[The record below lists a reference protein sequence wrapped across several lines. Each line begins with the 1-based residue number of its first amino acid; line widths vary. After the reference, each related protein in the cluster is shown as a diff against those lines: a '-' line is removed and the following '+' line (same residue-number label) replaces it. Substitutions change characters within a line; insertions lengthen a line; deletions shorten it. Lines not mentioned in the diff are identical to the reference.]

1 MLFIQVLLG
10 LMTGAY
16 AGAKFTRHAPGWLLK
31 WMMVLL
37 PGVAGLLMILFDLK

>member
-16 AGAKFTRHAPGWLLK
+16 VGAKFTRHAPRWFLK

-37 PGVAGLLMILFDLK
+37 PGVAGVLMIVMNR

>member
-1 MLFIQVLLG
+1 MLFILVLLG

-16 AGAKFTRHAPGWLLK
+16 VGAKFTRHAPRWFLK

-37 PGVAGLLMILFDLK
+37 PGVAGVLMIVMNR

>member
-10 LMTGAY
+10 LMIGAY
-16 AGAKFTRHAPGWLLK
+16 VGAKFTRHAPRWFLK

-37 PGVAGLLMILFDLK
+37 PGVAGLLMMLFDLK